1 MENVHKKEWAAEKGA
16 AVSGKDFLQK
26 GIHWCRRT
34 PDLESTG
41 KFKDLLRI
49 CHCFVIVYRTRYAR
63 MAVNNQ
69 VRKEEFNMTDQQT
82 PVLERPAPGQ
92 TPPAGAP
99 SGPRKKKRRSKVKL
113 IVGLLITAAVIAGI
127 VFALWYFVFRED
139 EMGLGEAMIDTVQ
152 LGSIQVKVEGSGM
165 AKANKSATVTPGT
178 GTILE
183 LYVKE
188 GDQVTEG
195 QPLYRMDDTAAR
207 EAVKSAQ
214 ETVDD
219 CQKQLQAVYEKIGEL
234 TVKAPHAGNLREVA
248 DLKVGDT
255 VNEGDT
261 IATIVNDTKLRISL
275 YYSYAYEDSI
285 KVGQT
290 AQITIPSIMGS
301 RTGTV
306 EKINKVRFVSPE
318 GATHFEVVFVLDNP
332 GTLTEGME
340 ASASLAAADG
350 TPIYPY
356 QNGKLEF
363 YETTVVKAKASGPVE
378 SFNLLNYGDVKAG
391 QVLVQLGAKDSDEEI
406 SAKEE
411 ALKAAQEKL
420 KEANDELSKYNGVA
434 PIAGTV
440 LSCSL
445 MEGEEVQSGQGIS
458 IADTSQ
464 MTVEISV
471 DERNAQY
478 VKVGMMVDLD
488 QYGTPYMGVVQSVS
502 LTASG
507 ENGVASIPAVVAV
520 DNSDGSMIP
529 GTYVS
534 YSFVASQSDNCLT
547 VPVAAV
553 KYVSFNNVTLPDN
566 MDAPPAENGGEDGM
580 GGEMDGSDLPDDGS
594 VIDGEILPDD
604 GGTVDGGNVIIDDGG
619 MIIDG
624 DMSVS
629 GGAVAVP
636 QRYSGSGVSA
646 RKLGVVVMPGPGI
659 SAGGGA
665 SSGMGGGSSDE
676 ETGTIVFV
684 KSKEAPANAILEPDP
699 AWECPEGFWAV
710 PVEIGL
716 ADTTRVEIKRGLN
729 EGDEVFIGYAT
740 QNADSWGG

>member
-1 MENVHKKEWAAEKGA
+1 
-16 AVSGKDFLQK
+16 
-26 GIHWCRRT
+26 
-34 PDLESTG
+34 
-41 KFKDLLRI
+41 
-49 CHCFVIVYRTRYAR
+49 
-63 MAVNNQ
+63 
-69 VRKEEFNMTDQQT
+69 MTDQQT
-82 PVLERPAPGQ
+82 PVLEKPVQ
-92 TPPAGAP
+92 TPPPAAP
-99 SGPRKKKRRSKVKL
+99 TGPRKKKRKSKLKL
-113 IVGLLITAAVIAGI
+113 VVGLLVTVAVIAA
-127 VFALWYFVFRED
+127 VAVALWYFVFRQED
-139 EMGLGEAMIDTVQ
+139 TEMGEAMTDTVQ
-152 LGSIQVKVEGSGM
+152 VGSIQVKVEGSGM
-165 AKANKSATVTPGT
+165 AKANKSATVTPGS
-178 GTILE
+178 GTVLE

-207 EAVKSAQ
+207 EAVNTAQ
-214 ETVDD
+214 EAVNE
-219 CQKQLQAVYEKIGEL
+219 CQKQIQAVQEKIAEL
-234 TVKAPHAGNLREVA
+234 TIKAPHAGNLREVA
-248 DLKVGDT
+248 NLKAGDM

-275 YYSYAYEDSI
+275 YYSYAYENDI

-290 AQITIPSIMGS
+290 AQISIPAIMDT

-318 GATHFEVVFVLDNP
+318 GATHFEVVFVMDNP

-340 ASASLAAADG
+340 ASAGLTAADG

-378 SFNLLNYGDVKAG
+378 QFGLMDYADVKAG
-391 QVLVQLGAKDSDEEI
+391 QVLAQLGSKTANEEI
-406 SAKEE
+406 STKEE

-420 KEANDELSKYNGVA
+420 KEATDELSKYNAVS

-445 MEGEEVQSGQGIS
+445 TEGAVAESGQGIS

-488 QYGTPYMGVVQSVS
+488 QYGTPYMGVVESVS

-507 ENGVASIPAVVAV
+507 ENGVASIPAVVRV
-520 DNSDGSMIP
+520 DNFDGSMIP
-529 GTYVS
+529 GTYVN
-534 YSFVASQSDNCLT
+534 YSFVASQADNCLT

-553 KYVSFNNVTLPDN
+553 QYVTFDNVKLPDSL
-566 MDAPPAENGGEDGM
+566 DAGPAENGGEDMLPEDGYVDDNLPED
-580 GGEMDGSDLPDDGS
+580 GTMDDSLIGDGTTDDALVG
-594 VIDGEILPDD
+594 DGTTDEILITD
-604 GGTVDGGNVIIDDGG
+604 GMTSDGAVALPQSYTSGAVLRKLGSIMVMPGGVAEIPSEDGGNSGAGG
-619 MIIDG
+619 
-624 DMSVS
+624 S
-629 GGAVAVP
+629 GGAG
-636 QRYSGSGVSA
+636 QVSN
-646 RKLGVVVMPGPGI
+646 
-659 SAGGGA
+659 
-665 SSGMGGGSSDE
+665 
-676 ETGTIVFV
+676 TIVFV
-684 KSKEAPANAILEPDP
+684 KAKEPPVNAILEPDP
-699 AWECPEGFWAV
+699 AWKCPEGFWAV
-710 PVEIGL
+710 PVEVGL

-740 QNADSWGG
+740 QSADSWGG

>member
-1 MENVHKKEWAAEKGA
+1 
-16 AVSGKDFLQK
+16 
-26 GIHWCRRT
+26 
-34 PDLESTG
+34 
-41 KFKDLLRI
+41 
-49 CHCFVIVYRTRYAR
+49 
-63 MAVNNQ
+63 
-69 VRKEEFNMTDQQT
+69 MTDQQT
-82 PVLERPAPGQ
+82 PVLEKPVQ
-92 TPPAGAP
+92 TPPPAAP
-99 SGPRKKKRRSKVKL
+99 TGPRKKKRKSKLKL
-113 IVGLLITAAVIAGI
+113 VVGLLVTLAVIAA
-127 VFALWYFVFRED
+127 VAVALWYFVFRQED
-139 EMGLGEAMIDTVQ
+139 TEMGEAMTDTVQ
-152 LGSIQVKVEGSGM
+152 VGSIQVKVEGSGM
-165 AKANKSATVTPGT
+165 AKANKSATVTPGS
-178 GTILE
+178 GTVLE

-207 EAVKSAQ
+207 EAVNTAQ
-214 ETVDD
+214 EAVNE
-219 CQKQLQAVYEKIGEL
+219 CQKQIQAVQEKIAEL
-234 TVKAPHAGNLREVA
+234 TIKAPHAGNLREVA
-248 DLKVGDT
+248 NLKPGDM

-275 YYSYAYEDSI
+275 YYSYAYEKDI

-290 AQITIPSIMGS
+290 AQISIPAIMGT

-340 ASASLAAADG
+340 ASAGLTASDG

-378 SFNLLNYGDVKAG
+378 QFGLMDYADVKAG
-391 QVLVQLGAKDSDEEI
+391 QVLAQLGSKTANEEI
-406 SAKEE
+406 STKEE

-420 KEANDELSKYNGVA
+420 KEATDELSKYNAVS

-445 MEGEEVQSGQGIS
+445 TEGAVAESGQGIS

-488 QYGTPYMGVVQSVS
+488 QYGTPYMGVVESVS

-507 ENGVASIPAVVAV
+507 ENGVASIPAVVRV
-520 DNSDGSMIP
+520 DNFDGSMIP
-529 GTYVS
+529 GTYVN
-534 YSFVASQSDNCLT
+534 YSFVASQADNCLT

-553 KYVSFNNVTLPDN
+553 QYVTFDNVKLPDSL
-566 MDAPPAENGGEDGM
+566 DAGPAENGGEDMLPEDGYMDDSLPEDGTMDDALIGDGTTDDALVGDGTTDEIPITDGM
-580 GGEMDGSDLPDDGS
+580 TSDGAVALPQSYTSGAVLRKLGSIMVMPGG
-594 VIDGEILPDD
+594 VAEIPSE
-604 GGTVDGGNVIIDDGG
+604 DGGNSGAGG
-619 MIIDG
+619 
-624 DMSVS
+624 S
-629 GGAVAVP
+629 GGAG
-636 QRYSGSGVSA
+636 QVSN
-646 RKLGVVVMPGPGI
+646 
-659 SAGGGA
+659 
-665 SSGMGGGSSDE
+665 
-676 ETGTIVFV
+676 TIVFV
-684 KSKEAPANAILEPDP
+684 KAKEPPVNAILEPDP
-699 AWECPEGFWAV
+699 AWKCPEGFWAV
-710 PVEIGL
+710 PVEVGL

-740 QNADSWGG
+740 QSADSWGG

>member
-1 MENVHKKEWAAEKGA
+1 
-16 AVSGKDFLQK
+16 
-26 GIHWCRRT
+26 
-34 PDLESTG
+34 
-41 KFKDLLRI
+41 
-49 CHCFVIVYRTRYAR
+49 
-63 MAVNNQ
+63 
-69 VRKEEFNMTDQQT
+69 MTDQQT
-82 PVLERPAPGQ
+82 PVLEKPVQ
-92 TPPAGAP
+92 TPPPAAP
-99 SGPRKKKRRSKVKL
+99 TGPRKKKRKSKLKL
-113 IVGLLITAAVIAGI
+113 VVGLLVTLAVIAA
-127 VFALWYFVFRED
+127 VAVALWYFVFRQED
-139 EMGLGEAMIDTVQ
+139 TEMGEAMTDTVQ
-152 LGSIQVKVEGSGM
+152 VGSIQVKVEGSGM
-165 AKANKSATVTPGT
+165 AKANKSATVTPGS
-178 GTILE
+178 GTVLE

-207 EAVKSAQ
+207 EAVNTAQ
-214 ETVDD
+214 EAVNE
-219 CQKQLQAVYEKIGEL
+219 CQKQIQAVQEKIAEL
-234 TVKAPHAGNLREVA
+234 TIKAPHAGNLREVA
-248 DLKVGDT
+248 NLKPGDM

-275 YYSYAYEDSI
+275 YYSYAYEKDI

-290 AQITIPSIMGS
+290 AQISIPAIMGT

-318 GATHFEVVFVLDNP
+318 GATHFEVVFVMDNP

-340 ASASLAAADG
+340 ASAGLTAADG

-378 SFNLLNYGDVKAG
+378 QFGLMDYADVKAG
-391 QVLVQLGAKDSDEEI
+391 QVLAQLGSKTANEEI
-406 SAKEE
+406 STKEE

-420 KEANDELSKYNGVA
+420 KEATDELSKYNAVS

-445 MEGEEVQSGQGIS
+445 TEGAVAESGQGIS

-488 QYGTPYMGVVQSVS
+488 QYGTPYMGVVESVS

-507 ENGVASIPAVVAV
+507 ENGVASIPAVVRV
-520 DNSDGSMIP
+520 DNFDGSMIP
-529 GTYVS
+529 GTYVN
-534 YSFVASQSDNCLT
+534 YSFVASQADNCLT

-553 KYVSFNNVTLPDN
+553 QYVTFDNVKLPDSL
-566 MDAPPAENGGEDGM
+566 DAGPAENGGEDMLPEDGYVDDNLPED
-580 GGEMDGSDLPDDGS
+580 GTMDDALIGDGTTDDALVG
-594 VIDGEILPDD
+594 DGTTDEILITD
-604 GGTVDGGNVIIDDGG
+604 GMT
-619 MIIDG
+619 
-624 DMSVS
+624 S
-629 GGAVAVP
+629 GGAVALP
-636 QRYSGSGVSA
+636 QSYTSGAVL
-646 RKLGVVVMPGPGI
+646 RKLGSIMVMPGGVAEIPSEDGGN
-659 SAGGGA
+659 SGAGGSGGA
-665 SSGMGGGSSDE
+665 GQVSN
-676 ETGTIVFV
+676 TIVFV
-684 KSKEAPANAILEPDP
+684 KAKEPPVNAILEPDP
-699 AWECPEGFWAV
+699 AWKCPEGFWAV
-710 PVEIGL
+710 PVEVGL

-740 QNADSWGG
+740 QSADSWGG

>member
-1 MENVHKKEWAAEKGA
+1 
-16 AVSGKDFLQK
+16 
-26 GIHWCRRT
+26 
-34 PDLESTG
+34 
-41 KFKDLLRI
+41 
-49 CHCFVIVYRTRYAR
+49 
-63 MAVNNQ
+63 
-69 VRKEEFNMTDQQT
+69 MTDQQT
-82 PVLERPAPGQ
+82 PVLEKPVQ
-92 TPPAGAP
+92 TPPPAAP
-99 SGPRKKKRRSKVKL
+99 TGPRKKKRKGKL
-113 IVGLLITAAVIAGI
+113 KLVVGLLVTVAVIAA
-127 VFALWYFVFRED
+127 VAVALWYFVFRQED
-139 EMGLGEAMIDTVQ
+139 TEMGEAMTDTVQ
-152 LGSIQVKVEGSGM
+152 VGSIQVKVEGSGM
-165 AKANKSATVTPGT
+165 AKANKSATVTPGS
-178 GTILE
+178 GTVLE

-207 EAVKSAQ
+207 EAVNTAQ
-214 ETVDD
+214 EAVNE
-219 CQKQLQAVYEKIGEL
+219 CQKQIQAVQEKIAEL
-234 TVKAPHAGNLREVA
+234 TIKAPHAGNLREVA
-248 DLKVGDT
+248 NLKAGDM

-275 YYSYAYEDSI
+275 YYSYAYENDI

-290 AQITIPSIMGS
+290 AQISIPAIMDT

-318 GATHFEVVFVLDNP
+318 GATHFEVVFVMDNP

-340 ASASLAAADG
+340 ASAGLTAADG

-378 SFNLLNYGDVKAG
+378 QFGLMDYADVKAG
-391 QVLVQLGAKDSDEEI
+391 QVLAQLGSKTADEEI
-406 SAKEE
+406 STKEE

-420 KEANDELSKYNGVA
+420 KEATDELSKYNAVS

-445 MEGEEVQSGQGIS
+445 TEGAVAESGQGIS

-488 QYGTPYMGVVQSVS
+488 QYGTPYMGVVESVS

-507 ENGVASIPAVVAV
+507 ENGVASIPAVVRV
-520 DNSDGSMIP
+520 DNFDGSMIP
-529 GTYVS
+529 GTYVN
-534 YSFVASQSDNCLT
+534 YSFVASQADNCLT

-553 KYVSFNNVTLPDN
+553 QYVTFDNVKLPDSL
-566 MDAPPAENGGEDGM
+566 DAGPAENGGEDMLPEDGYVDDNLPED
-580 GGEMDGSDLPDDGS
+580 GTMDNALIGDGTTDDALVG
-594 VIDGEILPDD
+594 DGTTDEILITD
-604 GGTVDGGNVIIDDGG
+604 GMTSDGAVALPQSYTSGAVLRKLGSIMVMPGGVAEIPSEDGGNSGAGG
-619 MIIDG
+619 
-624 DMSVS
+624 S
-629 GGAVAVP
+629 GGAG
-636 QRYSGSGVSA
+636 QVSN
-646 RKLGVVVMPGPGI
+646 
-659 SAGGGA
+659 
-665 SSGMGGGSSDE
+665 
-676 ETGTIVFV
+676 TIVFV
-684 KSKEAPANAILEPDP
+684 KAKEPPVNAILEPDP
-699 AWECPEGFWAV
+699 AWKCPEGFWAV
-710 PVEIGL
+710 PVEVGL

-740 QNADSWGG
+740 QSADSWGG

>member
-1 MENVHKKEWAAEKGA
+1 
-16 AVSGKDFLQK
+16 
-26 GIHWCRRT
+26 
-34 PDLESTG
+34 
-41 KFKDLLRI
+41 
-49 CHCFVIVYRTRYAR
+49 
-63 MAVNNQ
+63 
-69 VRKEEFNMTDQQT
+69 MTDQQT
-82 PVLERPAPGQ
+82 PVLEKPVQ
-92 TPPAGAP
+92 TPPPAAP
-99 SGPRKKKRRSKVKL
+99 TGPRKKKRKSKLKL
-113 IVGLLITAAVIAGI
+113 VVGLLVTVAVIAA
-127 VFALWYFVFRED
+127 VAVALWYFVFRQED
-139 EMGLGEAMIDTVQ
+139 TEMGEAMTDTVQ
-152 LGSIQVKVEGSGM
+152 VGSIQVKVEGSGM
-165 AKANKSATVTPGT
+165 AKANKSATVTPGS
-178 GTILE
+178 GTVLE

-207 EAVKSAQ
+207 EAVNTAQ
-214 ETVDD
+214 EAVNE
-219 CQKQLQAVYEKIGEL
+219 CQKQIQAVQEKIAEL
-234 TVKAPHAGNLREVA
+234 TIKAPHAGNLREVA
-248 DLKVGDT
+248 NLKAGDM

-275 YYSYAYEDSI
+275 YYSYAYENDI

-290 AQITIPSIMGS
+290 AQISIPAIMDT

-318 GATHFEVVFVLDNP
+318 GATHFEVVFVMDNP

-340 ASASLAAADG
+340 ASAGLTAADG

-378 SFNLLNYGDVKAG
+378 QFGLMDYADVKAG
-391 QVLVQLGAKDSDEEI
+391 QVLAQLGSKTANEEI
-406 SAKEE
+406 STKEE

-420 KEANDELSKYNGVA
+420 KEATDELSKYNAVS

-445 MEGEEVQSGQGIS
+445 TEGAVAESGQGIS

-488 QYGTPYMGVVQSVS
+488 QYGTPYMGVVESVS

-507 ENGVASIPAVVAV
+507 ENGVASIPAVVRV
-520 DNSDGSMIP
+520 DNFDGSMIP
-529 GTYVS
+529 GTYVN
-534 YSFVASQSDNCLT
+534 YSFVASQADNCLT

-553 KYVSFNNVTLPDN
+553 QYVTFDNVKLPDSL
-566 MDAPPAENGGEDGM
+566 DAGPAENGGEDMLPEDGYVDDSLPED
-580 GGEMDGSDLPDDGS
+580 GTMDDALIGDGTTDDALVG
-594 VIDGEILPDD
+594 DGTTDEILITD
-604 GGTVDGGNVIIDDGG
+604 GMTSDGAVALPQSYTSGAVLRKLGSIMVMPGGVAEIPSEDGGNSGAGG
-619 MIIDG
+619 
-624 DMSVS
+624 S
-629 GGAVAVP
+629 GGAG
-636 QRYSGSGVSA
+636 QVSN
-646 RKLGVVVMPGPGI
+646 
-659 SAGGGA
+659 
-665 SSGMGGGSSDE
+665 
-676 ETGTIVFV
+676 TIVFV
-684 KSKEAPANAILEPDP
+684 KAKEPPVNAILEPDP
-699 AWECPEGFWAV
+699 AWKCPEGFWAV
-710 PVEIGL
+710 PVEVGL

-740 QNADSWGG
+740 QSADSWGG

>member
-1 MENVHKKEWAAEKGA
+1 
-16 AVSGKDFLQK
+16 
-26 GIHWCRRT
+26 
-34 PDLESTG
+34 
-41 KFKDLLRI
+41 
-49 CHCFVIVYRTRYAR
+49 
-63 MAVNNQ
+63 
-69 VRKEEFNMTDQQT
+69 MTDQQT
-82 PVLERPAPGQ
+82 PVLEKPVQ
-92 TPPAGAP
+92 TPPPAAP
-99 SGPRKKKRRSKVKL
+99 TGPRKKKRKGKL
-113 IVGLLITAAVIAGI
+113 KLVVGLLVTVAIIAAVA
-127 VFALWYFVFRED
+127 VALWYFVFRQED
-139 EMGLGEAMIDTVQ
+139 TEMGEAMTDTVQ
-152 LGSIQVKVEGSGM
+152 VGSIQVKVEGSGM
-165 AKANKSATVTPGT
+165 AKANKSATVTPGS
-178 GTILE
+178 GTVLE

-207 EAVKSAQ
+207 EAVNTAQ
-214 ETVDD
+214 EAVNE
-219 CQKQLQAVYEKIGEL
+219 CQKQIQAVQEKIAEL
-234 TVKAPHAGNLREVA
+234 TIKAPHAGNLREVA
-248 DLKVGDT
+248 NLKAGDM

-275 YYSYAYEDSI
+275 YYSYAYENDI

-290 AQITIPSIMGS
+290 AQISIPAIMDT

-318 GATHFEVVFVLDNP
+318 GATHFEVVFVMDNP

-340 ASASLAAADG
+340 ASAGLTAADG

-378 SFNLLNYGDVKAG
+378 QFGLMDYADVKAG
-391 QVLVQLGAKDSDEEI
+391 QVLAQLGSKTANEEI
-406 SAKEE
+406 STKEE

-420 KEANDELSKYNGVA
+420 KEATDELSKYNAVS

-445 MEGEEVQSGQGIS
+445 TEGAVAESGQGIS

-488 QYGTPYMGVVQSVS
+488 QYGTPYMGVVESVS

-507 ENGVASIPAVVAV
+507 ENGVASIPAVVRV
-520 DNSDGSMIP
+520 DNFDGSMIP
-529 GTYVS
+529 GTYVN
-534 YSFVASQSDNCLT
+534 YSFVASQADNCLT

-553 KYVSFNNVTLPDN
+553 QYVTFDNVKLPDSL
-566 MDAPPAENGGEDGM
+566 DAGPAENGGEDMLPEDGYVDDSLPED
-580 GGEMDGSDLPDDGS
+580 GTMDDALIGDGTTDDALVG
-594 VIDGEILPDD
+594 DGTTDEILITD
-604 GGTVDGGNVIIDDGG
+604 GMT
-619 MIIDG
+619 
-624 DMSVS
+624 S
-629 GGAVAVP
+629 GGAVALP
-636 QRYSGSGVSA
+636 QSYTSGAVL
-646 RKLGVVVMPGPGI
+646 RKLGSIMVMPGGVAEIPSEDGGN
-659 SAGGGA
+659 SGAGGSGGA
-665 SSGMGGGSSDE
+665 GQVSN
-676 ETGTIVFV
+676 TIVFV
-684 KSKEAPANAILEPDP
+684 KAKEPPVNAILEPDP
-699 AWECPEGFWAV
+699 AWKCPEGFWAV
-710 PVEIGL
+710 PVEVGL

-740 QNADSWGG
+740 QSADSWGG

>member
-1 MENVHKKEWAAEKGA
+1 
-16 AVSGKDFLQK
+16 
-26 GIHWCRRT
+26 
-34 PDLESTG
+34 
-41 KFKDLLRI
+41 
-49 CHCFVIVYRTRYAR
+49 
-63 MAVNNQ
+63 
-69 VRKEEFNMTDQQT
+69 MTDQQT
-82 PVLERPAPGQ
+82 PVLEKPVQ
-92 TPPAGAP
+92 TPPPAAP
-99 SGPRKKKRRSKVKL
+99 TGPRKKKRKSKLKL
-113 IVGLLITAAVIAGI
+113 VVGLLVTLAVIAA
-127 VFALWYFVFRED
+127 VAVALWYFVFRQED
-139 EMGLGEAMIDTVQ
+139 TEMGEAMTDTVQ
-152 LGSIQVKVEGSGM
+152 VGSIQVKVEGSGM
-165 AKANKSATVTPGT
+165 AKANKSATVTPGS
-178 GTILE
+178 GTVLE

-207 EAVKSAQ
+207 EAVNTAQ
-214 ETVDD
+214 EAVNE
-219 CQKQLQAVYEKIGEL
+219 CQKQIQAVQEKIAEL
-234 TVKAPHAGNLREVA
+234 TIKAPHAGNLREVA
-248 DLKVGDT
+248 NLKPGDM

-275 YYSYAYEDSI
+275 YYSYAYEKDI

-290 AQITIPSIMGS
+290 AQISIPAIMGT

-340 ASASLAAADG
+340 ASAGLTASDG

-378 SFNLLNYGDVKAG
+378 QFGLMDYADVKAG
-391 QVLVQLGAKDSDEEI
+391 QVLAQLGSKTADEEI
-406 SAKEE
+406 STKEE

-420 KEANDELSKYNGVA
+420 KEATDELSKYNAVS

-445 MEGEEVQSGQGIS
+445 TEGAVAESGQGIS

-488 QYGTPYMGVVQSVS
+488 QYGTPYMGVVESVS

-507 ENGVASIPAVVAV
+507 ENGVASIPAVVRV
-520 DNSDGSMIP
+520 DNFDGSMIP
-529 GTYVS
+529 GTYVN
-534 YSFVASQSDNCLT
+534 YSFVASQADNCLT

-553 KYVSFNNVTLPDN
+553 QYVTFDNVKLPDSL
-566 MDAPPAENGGEDGM
+566 DAGPAENGGEDMLPEDGYVDDSLPED
-580 GGEMDGSDLPDDGS
+580 GTMDDALIGDGTTDDALVG
-594 VIDGEILPDD
+594 DGTTDEILITD
-604 GGTVDGGNVIIDDGG
+604 GMT
-619 MIIDG
+619 
-624 DMSVS
+624 S
-629 GGAVAVP
+629 GGAVALP
-636 QRYSGSGVSA
+636 QSYTSGAVL
-646 RKLGVVVMPGPGI
+646 RKLGSIMVMPGGVAEIPSEDGGN
-659 SAGGGA
+659 SGAGGSGGA
-665 SSGMGGGSSDE
+665 GQVSN
-676 ETGTIVFV
+676 TIVFV
-684 KSKEAPANAILEPDP
+684 KAKEPPVNAILEPDP
-699 AWECPEGFWAV
+699 AWKCPEGFWAV
-710 PVEIGL
+710 PVEVGL

-740 QNADSWGG
+740 QSADSWGG

>member
-1 MENVHKKEWAAEKGA
+1 
-16 AVSGKDFLQK
+16 
-26 GIHWCRRT
+26 
-34 PDLESTG
+34 
-41 KFKDLLRI
+41 
-49 CHCFVIVYRTRYAR
+49 
-63 MAVNNQ
+63 
-69 VRKEEFNMTDQQT
+69 MTDQQT
-82 PVLERPAPGQ
+82 PVLEKPVQ
-92 TPPAGAP
+92 TPPPAAP
-99 SGPRKKKRRSKVKL
+99 TGPRKKKRKSKLKL
-113 IVGLLITAAVIAGI
+113 VVGLLVTVAVIAA
-127 VFALWYFVFRED
+127 VAVALWYFVFRQED
-139 EMGLGEAMIDTVQ
+139 TEMGEAMTDTVQ
-152 LGSIQVKVEGSGM
+152 VGSIQVKVEGSGM
-165 AKANKSATVTPGT
+165 AKANKSATVTPGS
-178 GTILE
+178 GTVLE

-207 EAVKSAQ
+207 EAVNTAQ
-214 ETVDD
+214 EAVNE
-219 CQKQLQAVYEKIGEL
+219 CQKQIQAVQEKIAEL
-234 TVKAPHAGNLREVA
+234 TIKAPHAGNLREVA
-248 DLKVGDT
+248 NLKPGDM

-275 YYSYAYEDSI
+275 YYSYAYEKDI

-290 AQITIPSIMGS
+290 AQISIPAIMDT

-318 GATHFEVVFVLDNP
+318 GATHFEVVFVMDNP

-340 ASASLAAADG
+340 ASAGLTAADG

-378 SFNLLNYGDVKAG
+378 QFGLMDYADVKAG
-391 QVLVQLGAKDSDEEI
+391 QVLAQLGSKTANEEI
-406 SAKEE
+406 STKEE

-420 KEANDELSKYNGVA
+420 KEATDELSKYNAVS

-445 MEGEEVQSGQGIS
+445 TEGAVAESGQGIS

-488 QYGTPYMGVVQSVS
+488 QYGTPYMGVVESVS

-507 ENGVASIPAVVAV
+507 ENGVASIPAVVRV
-520 DNSDGSMIP
+520 DNFDGSMIP
-529 GTYVS
+529 GTYVN
-534 YSFVASQSDNCLT
+534 YSFVASQADNCLT

-553 KYVSFNNVTLPDN
+553 QYVTFDNVKLPDSL
-566 MDAPPAENGGEDGM
+566 DAGPAENGGEDMLPEDGYVDDNLPEDGTMDDALIGDGTTDDALVGDGTTDEIPITDGM
-580 GGEMDGSDLPDDGS
+580 TSDGAVALPQSYTSGAVLRKLGSIMVMPGG
-594 VIDGEILPDD
+594 VAEIPSE
-604 GGTVDGGNVIIDDGG
+604 DGGNSGAGG
-619 MIIDG
+619 
-624 DMSVS
+624 S
-629 GGAVAVP
+629 GGAG
-636 QRYSGSGVSA
+636 QVSN
-646 RKLGVVVMPGPGI
+646 
-659 SAGGGA
+659 
-665 SSGMGGGSSDE
+665 
-676 ETGTIVFV
+676 TIVFV
-684 KSKEAPANAILEPDP
+684 KAKEPPVNAILEPDP
-699 AWECPEGFWAV
+699 AWKCPEGFWAV
-710 PVEIGL
+710 PVEVGL

-740 QNADSWGG
+740 QSADSWGG

>member
-1 MENVHKKEWAAEKGA
+1 
-16 AVSGKDFLQK
+16 
-26 GIHWCRRT
+26 
-34 PDLESTG
+34 
-41 KFKDLLRI
+41 
-49 CHCFVIVYRTRYAR
+49 
-63 MAVNNQ
+63 
-69 VRKEEFNMTDQQT
+69 MTDQQT
-82 PVLERPAPGQ
+82 PVLEKPVQ
-92 TPPAGAP
+92 TPPSAAP
-99 SGPRKKKRRSKVKL
+99 TGPRKKKRKSKLKL
-113 IVGLLITAAVIAGI
+113 VVGLLVTVAVIAA
-127 VFALWYFVFRED
+127 VAVALWYFVFRQED
-139 EMGLGEAMIDTVQ
+139 TEMGEAMTDTVQ
-152 LGSIQVKVEGSGM
+152 VGSIQVKVEGSGM
-165 AKANKSATVTPGT
+165 AKANKSATVTPGS
-178 GTILE
+178 GTVLE

-207 EAVKSAQ
+207 EAVNTAQ
-214 ETVDD
+214 EAVNE
-219 CQKQLQAVYEKIGEL
+219 CQKQIQAVQEKIAEL
-234 TVKAPHAGNLREVA
+234 TIKAPHAGNLREVA
-248 DLKVGDT
+248 NLKPGDM

-275 YYSYAYEDSI
+275 YYSYAYEKDI

-290 AQITIPSIMGS
+290 AQISIPAIMDT

-318 GATHFEVVFVLDNP
+318 GATHFEVVFVMDNP

-340 ASASLAAADG
+340 ASAGLTAADG

-378 SFNLLNYGDVKAG
+378 QFGLMDYADVKAG
-391 QVLVQLGAKDSDEEI
+391 QVLAQLGSKTANEEI
-406 SAKEE
+406 STKEE

-420 KEANDELSKYNGVA
+420 KEATDELSKYNAVS

-445 MEGEEVQSGQGIS
+445 TEGAVAESGQGIS

-488 QYGTPYMGVVQSVS
+488 QYGTPYMGVVESVS

-507 ENGVASIPAVVAV
+507 ENGVASIPAVVRV
-520 DNSDGSMIP
+520 DNFDGSMIP
-529 GTYVS
+529 GTYVN
-534 YSFVASQSDNCLT
+534 YSFVASQADNCLT

-553 KYVSFNNVTLPDN
+553 QYVTFDNVKLPDSL
-566 MDAPPAENGGEDGM
+566 DAGPAENGGEDMLPEDGYVDDNLPEDGTMDDALIGDGTTDDALVGDGTTDEIPITDGM
-580 GGEMDGSDLPDDGS
+580 TSDGAVALPQSYTSGAVLRKLGSIMVMPGG
-594 VIDGEILPDD
+594 VAEIPSE
-604 GGTVDGGNVIIDDGG
+604 DGGNSGAGG
-619 MIIDG
+619 
-624 DMSVS
+624 S
-629 GGAVAVP
+629 GGAG
-636 QRYSGSGVSA
+636 QVSN
-646 RKLGVVVMPGPGI
+646 
-659 SAGGGA
+659 
-665 SSGMGGGSSDE
+665 
-676 ETGTIVFV
+676 TIVFV
-684 KSKEAPANAILEPDP
+684 KAKEPPVNAILEPDP
-699 AWECPEGFWAV
+699 AWKCPEGFWAV
-710 PVEIGL
+710 PVEVGL

-740 QNADSWGG
+740 QSADSWGG

>member
-1 MENVHKKEWAAEKGA
+1 
-16 AVSGKDFLQK
+16 
-26 GIHWCRRT
+26 
-34 PDLESTG
+34 
-41 KFKDLLRI
+41 
-49 CHCFVIVYRTRYAR
+49 
-63 MAVNNQ
+63 
-69 VRKEEFNMTDQQT
+69 MTDQQT

-139 EMGLGEAMIDTVQ
+139 QTGLGEAMIDTVQ

-207 EAVKSAQ
+207 EAVKAAQ

-219 CQKQLQAVYEKIGEL
+219 CQKQLQAVHEKIGEL
-234 TVKAPHAGNLREVA
+234 TIKAPHAGNLREVA
-248 DLKVGDT
+248 NLKAEDT

-340 ASASLAAADG
+340 ASASLTAADG

-378 SFNLLNYGDVKAG
+378 SFGLLNYADVKAG

-406 SAKEE
+406 RAKEE

-471 DERNAQY
+471 DELNAQY

-520 DNSDGSMIP
+520 DNFDGSMIP

-580 GGEMDGSDLPDDGS
+580 DGEMGGSDLPDDGS

-604 GGTVDGGNVIIDDGG
+604 GGDMIIDDGG
-619 MIIDG
+619 MIVDG

-659 SAGGGA
+659 STGGGA

-684 KSKEAPANAILEPDP
+684 KSKDAPANAILEPDP

>member
-1 MENVHKKEWAAEKGA
+1 
-16 AVSGKDFLQK
+16 
-26 GIHWCRRT
+26 
-34 PDLESTG
+34 
-41 KFKDLLRI
+41 
-49 CHCFVIVYRTRYAR
+49 
-63 MAVNNQ
+63 
-69 VRKEEFNMTDQQT
+69 MTDQQT
-82 PVLERPAPGQ
+82 PVLEKPVQ
-92 TPPAGAP
+92 TPPPAAP
-99 SGPRKKKRRSKVKL
+99 TGPRKKKRKSKLKL
-113 IVGLLITAAVIAGI
+113 VVGLLVTLAVIAA
-127 VFALWYFVFRED
+127 VAVALWYFVFRQED
-139 EMGLGEAMIDTVQ
+139 TEMGEAMTDTVQ
-152 LGSIQVKVEGSGM
+152 VGSIQVKVEGSGM
-165 AKANKSATVTPGT
+165 AKANKSATVTPGS
-178 GTILE
+178 GTVLE

-207 EAVKSAQ
+207 EAVNTAQ
-214 ETVDD
+214 EAVNE
-219 CQKQLQAVYEKIGEL
+219 CQKQIQAVQEKIAEL
-234 TVKAPHAGNLREVA
+234 TIKAPHAGNLREVA
-248 DLKVGDT
+248 NLKPGDM

-275 YYSYAYEDSI
+275 YYSYAYEKDI

-290 AQITIPSIMGS
+290 AQISIPAIMGT

-340 ASASLAAADG
+340 ASAGLTASDG

-378 SFNLLNYGDVKAG
+378 QFGLMDYADVKAG
-391 QVLVQLGAKDSDEEI
+391 QVLAQLGSKTANEEI
-406 SAKEE
+406 STKEE

-420 KEANDELSKYNGVA
+420 KEATDELSKYNAVS

-445 MEGEEVQSGQGIS
+445 TEGAVAESGQGIS

-488 QYGTPYMGVVQSVS
+488 QYGTPYMGVVESVS

-507 ENGVASIPAVVAV
+507 ENGVASIPAVVRV
-520 DNSDGSMIP
+520 DNFDGSMIP
-529 GTYVS
+529 GTYVN
-534 YSFVASQSDNCLT
+534 YSFVASQADNCLT

-553 KYVSFNNVTLPDN
+553 QYVTFDNVKLPDSL
-566 MDAPPAENGGEDGM
+566 DAGPAENGGEDMLPEDGYMDDSLPEDGTMDDALIGDGTTDDALVGDGTTDEIPITDGM
-580 GGEMDGSDLPDDGS
+580 TSGSAVALPQSYTSGAVLRKLGSIMVMPGG
-594 VIDGEILPDD
+594 VAEIPSE
-604 GGTVDGGNVIIDDGG
+604 DGGNSGAGG
-619 MIIDG
+619 
-624 DMSVS
+624 S
-629 GGAVAVP
+629 GGAG
-636 QRYSGSGVSA
+636 QVSN
-646 RKLGVVVMPGPGI
+646 
-659 SAGGGA
+659 
-665 SSGMGGGSSDE
+665 
-676 ETGTIVFV
+676 TIVFV
-684 KSKEAPANAILEPDP
+684 KAKEPPVNAILEPDP
-699 AWECPEGFWAV
+699 AWKCPEGFWAV
-710 PVEIGL
+710 PVEVGL

-740 QNADSWGG
+740 QSADSWGG

>member
-1 MENVHKKEWAAEKGA
+1 
-16 AVSGKDFLQK
+16 
-26 GIHWCRRT
+26 
-34 PDLESTG
+34 
-41 KFKDLLRI
+41 
-49 CHCFVIVYRTRYAR
+49 
-63 MAVNNQ
+63 
-69 VRKEEFNMTDQQT
+69 MTDQQT
-82 PVLERPAPGQ
+82 PVLEKPVQ
-92 TPPAGAP
+92 TPPPAAP
-99 SGPRKKKRRSKVKL
+99 TGPRKKKRKGKL
-113 IVGLLITAAVIAGI
+113 KLVVGLLVTVAIIAAVA
-127 VFALWYFVFRED
+127 VALWYFVFRQED
-139 EMGLGEAMIDTVQ
+139 TEMGEAMTDTVQ
-152 LGSIQVKVEGSGM
+152 VGSIQVKVEGSGM
-165 AKANKSATVTPGT
+165 AKANKSATVTPGS
-178 GTILE
+178 GTVLE

-207 EAVKSAQ
+207 EAVNTAQ
-214 ETVDD
+214 EAVNE
-219 CQKQLQAVYEKIGEL
+219 CQKQIQAVQEKIAEL
-234 TVKAPHAGNLREVA
+234 TIKAPHAGNLREVA
-248 DLKVGDT
+248 NLKAGDM

-275 YYSYAYEDSI
+275 YYSYAYENDI

-290 AQITIPSIMGS
+290 AQISIPAIMDT

-318 GATHFEVVFVLDNP
+318 GATHFEVVFVMDNP

-340 ASASLAAADG
+340 ASAGLTAADG

-378 SFNLLNYGDVKAG
+378 QFGLMDYADVKAG
-391 QVLVQLGAKDSDEEI
+391 QVLAQLGSKTANEEI
-406 SAKEE
+406 STKEE

-420 KEANDELSKYNGVA
+420 KEATDELSKYNAVS

-445 MEGEEVQSGQGIS
+445 TEGAVAESGQGIS

-488 QYGTPYMGVVQSVS
+488 QYGTPYMGVVESVS

-507 ENGVASIPAVVAV
+507 ENGVASIPAVVRV
-520 DNSDGSMIP
+520 DNFDGSMIP
-529 GTYVS
+529 GTYVN
-534 YSFVASQSDNCLT
+534 YSFVASQADNCLT

-553 KYVSFNNVTLPDN
+553 QYVTFDNVKLPDSL
-566 MDAPPAENGGEDGM
+566 DAGPAENGGEDMLPEDGYMDDSLPEDGTMDDALIGDGTTDDALVGDGTTDETLITDGM
-580 GGEMDGSDLPDDGS
+580 
-594 VIDGEILPDD
+594 
-604 GGTVDGGNVIIDDGG
+604 T
-619 MIIDG
+619 
-624 DMSVS
+624 S
-629 GGAVAVP
+629 GGAVALP
-636 QRYSGSGVSA
+636 QSYTSGAVL
-646 RKLGVVVMPGPGI
+646 RKLGSIMVMPGGVAEIPSEDGGN
-659 SAGGGA
+659 SGAGGSGGA
-665 SSGMGGGSSDE
+665 GQVSN
-676 ETGTIVFV
+676 TIVFV
-684 KSKEAPANAILEPDP
+684 KAKEPPVNAILEPDP
-699 AWECPEGFWAV
+699 AWKCPEGFWAV
-710 PVEIGL
+710 PVEVGL

-740 QNADSWGG
+740 QSADSWGG

>member
-1 MENVHKKEWAAEKGA
+1 
-16 AVSGKDFLQK
+16 
-26 GIHWCRRT
+26 
-34 PDLESTG
+34 
-41 KFKDLLRI
+41 
-49 CHCFVIVYRTRYAR
+49 
-63 MAVNNQ
+63 
-69 VRKEEFNMTDQQT
+69 MTDQQT
-82 PVLERPAPGQ
+82 PVLEKPVQ
-92 TPPAGAP
+92 TPPPAAP
-99 SGPRKKKRRSKVKL
+99 TGPRKKKRKSKLKL
-113 IVGLLITAAVIAGI
+113 VVGLLVTLAVIAA
-127 VFALWYFVFRED
+127 VAVALWYFVFRQED
-139 EMGLGEAMIDTVQ
+139 TEMGEAMTDTVQ
-152 LGSIQVKVEGSGM
+152 VGSIQVKVEGSGM
-165 AKANKSATVTPGT
+165 AKANKSATVTPGS
-178 GTILE
+178 GTVLE

-207 EAVKSAQ
+207 EAVNTAQ
-214 ETVDD
+214 EAVNE
-219 CQKQLQAVYEKIGEL
+219 CQKQIQAVQEKIAEL
-234 TVKAPHAGNLREVA
+234 TIKAPHAGNLREVA
-248 DLKVGDT
+248 NLKAGDM

-275 YYSYAYEDSI
+275 YYSYAYEKDI

-290 AQITIPSIMGS
+290 AQISIPAIMDT

-318 GATHFEVVFVLDNP
+318 GATHFEVVFVMDNP

-340 ASASLAAADG
+340 ASAGLTAADG

-378 SFNLLNYGDVKAG
+378 QFGLMDYADVKAG
-391 QVLVQLGAKDSDEEI
+391 QVLAQLGSKTANEEI
-406 SAKEE
+406 STKEE

-420 KEANDELSKYNGVA
+420 KEATDELSKYNAVS

-445 MEGEEVQSGQGIS
+445 TEGAVAESGQGIS

-488 QYGTPYMGVVQSVS
+488 QYGTPYMGVVESVS

-507 ENGVASIPAVVAV
+507 ENGVASIPAVVRV
-520 DNSDGSMIP
+520 DNFDGSMIP
-529 GTYVS
+529 GTYVN
-534 YSFVASQSDNCLT
+534 YSFVASQADNCLT

-553 KYVSFNNVTLPDN
+553 QYVTFDNVKLPDSL
-566 MDAPPAENGGEDGM
+566 DAGPAENGGEDMLPEDGYVDDSLPED
-580 GGEMDGSDLPDDGS
+580 GTMDDALIGDGTTDDALVG
-594 VIDGEILPDD
+594 DGTTDEILITD
-604 GGTVDGGNVIIDDGG
+604 GMT
-619 MIIDG
+619 
-624 DMSVS
+624 S
-629 GGAVAVP
+629 GGAVALP
-636 QRYSGSGVSA
+636 QSYTSGAVL
-646 RKLGVVVMPGPGI
+646 RKLGSIMVMPGGVAEIPSEDGGN
-659 SAGGGA
+659 SGAGGSGGA
-665 SSGMGGGSSDE
+665 GQVSN
-676 ETGTIVFV
+676 TIVFV
-684 KSKEAPANAILEPDP
+684 KAKEPPVNAILEPDP
-699 AWECPEGFWAV
+699 AWKCPEGFWAV
-710 PVEIGL
+710 PVEVGL

-740 QNADSWGG
+740 QSADSWGG

>member
-1 MENVHKKEWAAEKGA
+1 
-16 AVSGKDFLQK
+16 
-26 GIHWCRRT
+26 
-34 PDLESTG
+34 
-41 KFKDLLRI
+41 
-49 CHCFVIVYRTRYAR
+49 
-63 MAVNNQ
+63 
-69 VRKEEFNMTDQQT
+69 MTDQQT
-82 PVLERPAPGQ
+82 PVLEKPVQ
-92 TPPAGAP
+92 TPPPAAP
-99 SGPRKKKRRSKVKL
+99 TGPRKKKRKGKL
-113 IVGLLITAAVIAGI
+113 KLVVGLLVTVAIIAAVA
-127 VFALWYFVFRED
+127 VALWYFVFRQED
-139 EMGLGEAMIDTVQ
+139 TEMGEAMTDTVQ
-152 LGSIQVKVEGSGM
+152 VGSIQVKVEGSGM
-165 AKANKSATVTPGT
+165 AKANKSATVTPGS
-178 GTILE
+178 GTVLE

-207 EAVKSAQ
+207 EAVNTAQ
-214 ETVDD
+214 EAVNE
-219 CQKQLQAVYEKIGEL
+219 CQKQIQAVQEKIAEL
-234 TVKAPHAGNLREVA
+234 TIKAPHAGNLREVA
-248 DLKVGDT
+248 NLKAGDM

-275 YYSYAYEDSI
+275 YYSYAYENDI

-290 AQITIPSIMGS
+290 AQISIPAIMDT

-318 GATHFEVVFVLDNP
+318 GATHFEVVFVMDNP

-340 ASASLAAADG
+340 ASAGLTASDG

-378 SFNLLNYGDVKAG
+378 QFGLMDYADVKAG
-391 QVLVQLGAKDSDEEI
+391 QVLAQLGSKTADEEI
-406 SAKEE
+406 STKEE

-420 KEANDELSKYNGVA
+420 KEATDELSKYNAVS

-445 MEGEEVQSGQGIS
+445 TEGAVAESGQGIS

-488 QYGTPYMGVVQSVS
+488 QYGTPYMGVVESVS

-507 ENGVASIPAVVAV
+507 ENGVASIPAVVRV
-520 DNSDGSMIP
+520 DNFDGSMIP
-529 GTYVS
+529 GTYVN
-534 YSFVASQSDNCLT
+534 YSFVASQADNCLT

-553 KYVSFNNVTLPDN
+553 QYVTFDNVKLPDSL
-566 MDAPPAENGGEDGM
+566 DAGPAENGGEDMLPEDGY
-580 GGEMDGSDLPDDGS
+580 MDDSLPEDGTMDDALIG
-594 VIDGEILPDD
+594 DGTTDDALVGDGTTDEILITD
-604 GGTVDGGNVIIDDGG
+604 GMT
-619 MIIDG
+619 
-624 DMSVS
+624 S
-629 GGAVAVP
+629 GGAVALP
-636 QRYSGSGVSA
+636 QSYSSGAVL
-646 RKLGVVVMPGPGI
+646 RKLGSIMVMPGGVAEIPSEDGGN
-659 SAGGGA
+659 SGAGGSGGA
-665 SSGMGGGSSDE
+665 GQVSN
-676 ETGTIVFV
+676 TIVFV
-684 KSKEAPANAILEPDP
+684 KAKEPPVNAILEPDP
-699 AWECPEGFWAV
+699 AWKCPEGFWAV
-710 PVEIGL
+710 PVEVGL

-740 QNADSWGG
+740 QSADSWGG

>member
-1 MENVHKKEWAAEKGA
+1 
-16 AVSGKDFLQK
+16 
-26 GIHWCRRT
+26 
-34 PDLESTG
+34 
-41 KFKDLLRI
+41 
-49 CHCFVIVYRTRYAR
+49 
-63 MAVNNQ
+63 
-69 VRKEEFNMTDQQT
+69 MTDQQT
-82 PVLERPAPGQ
+82 PVLEKPVQ
-92 TPPAGAP
+92 TPPPAAP
-99 SGPRKKKRRSKVKL
+99 TGPRKKKRKGKL
-113 IVGLLITAAVIAGI
+113 KLVVGLLVTVAIIAAVA
-127 VFALWYFVFRED
+127 VALWYFVFRQED
-139 EMGLGEAMIDTVQ
+139 TEMGEAMTDTVQ
-152 LGSIQVKVEGSGM
+152 VGSIQVKVEGSGM
-165 AKANKSATVTPGT
+165 AKANKSATVTPGS
-178 GTILE
+178 GTVLE

-207 EAVKSAQ
+207 EAVNTAQ
-214 ETVDD
+214 EAVNE
-219 CQKQLQAVYEKIGEL
+219 CQKQIQAVQEKIAEL
-234 TVKAPHAGNLREVA
+234 TIKAPHAGNLREVA
-248 DLKVGDT
+248 NLKPGDM

-275 YYSYAYEDSI
+275 YYSYAYEKDI

-290 AQITIPSIMGS
+290 AQISIPAIMGT

-340 ASASLAAADG
+340 ASAGLTAADG

-378 SFNLLNYGDVKAG
+378 QFGLMDYADVKAG
-391 QVLVQLGAKDSDEEI
+391 QVLAQLGSKTANEEI
-406 SAKEE
+406 STKEE

-420 KEANDELSKYNGVA
+420 KEATDELSKYNAVS

-445 MEGEEVQSGQGIS
+445 TEGAVAESGQGIS

-488 QYGTPYMGVVQSVS
+488 QYGTPYMGVVESVS

-507 ENGVASIPAVVAV
+507 ENGVASIPAVVRV
-520 DNSDGSMIP
+520 DNFDGSMIP
-529 GTYVS
+529 GTYVN
-534 YSFVASQSDNCLT
+534 YSFVASQADNCLT

-553 KYVSFNNVTLPDN
+553 QYVTFDNVKLPDSL
-566 MDAPPAENGGEDGM
+566 DAGPAENGGEDMLPEDGY
-580 GGEMDGSDLPDDGS
+580 MDDSLPEDGTMDDALIG
-594 VIDGEILPDD
+594 DGTTDDALVGDGTTDEILITD
-604 GGTVDGGNVIIDDGG
+604 GMTSDGAVALPQSYTSGAVLRKLGSIMVMPGGVAEIPSEDGGNSGAGG
-619 MIIDG
+619 
-624 DMSVS
+624 S
-629 GGAVAVP
+629 GGAG
-636 QRYSGSGVSA
+636 QVSN
-646 RKLGVVVMPGPGI
+646 
-659 SAGGGA
+659 
-665 SSGMGGGSSDE
+665 
-676 ETGTIVFV
+676 TIVFV
-684 KSKEAPANAILEPDP
+684 KAKEPPVNAILEPDP
-699 AWECPEGFWAV
+699 AWKCPEGFWAV
-710 PVEIGL
+710 PVEVGL

-740 QNADSWGG
+740 QSADSWGG